1 MKDAL
6 RVRQVLAQS
15 KNTEGSFTQMVAN
28 MGKPV
33 RTSTGRK
40 KTGTAAQKLKE
51 PVVGK
56 GKKVVS
62 VERFQIDSSGSEAD
76 RTLQNENATPVKG
89 TIFSHKGVLS

>member
-33 RTSTGRK
+33 KASTGRK
-40 KTGTAAQKLKE
+40 KVGTAVQKSKE
-51 PVVGK
+51 SHVGN
-56 GKKVVS
+56 GKKVAS
-62 VERFQIDSSGSEAD
+62 VKRFQIDSSGSESD
-76 RTLQNENATPVKG
+76 RTLQNGNVTPVKG
-89 TIFSHKGVLS
+89 KVELLTD